1 MNRQAQAAILF
12 LIGAAVLHAS
22 VTDLYLRYVKA
33 GLRPLLLAAGVVLIA
48 AALATLWYEIREHR
62 ASSGRAAA
70 GARTGRGPS
79 DGDGAAGAA
88 AGVDA
93 PGKADAASV
102 AVAKSDAGA
111 GTGGP
116 ASAEA
121 HAEPSSSLD
130 GPGQGHNGKHGH
142 DHRPG
147 ADIDHGPDRER
158 GHGHDAEHDHGP
170 EHGHTPGGEHGH
182 REPWVSWLLVLPL
195 LALILVAPPALGS
208 YSAMRTGTALQKP
221 FGYAKLPTG
230 DPVALGLVDYASR
243 AAYDHGHTLGGRR
256 VKVVGFVALDRS
268 GAPYLVRMAL
278 NCCAADA
285 QPVKIGLSGRIPP
298 VLRPDTWLEVTGRY
312 SARRTE
318 DPVNGGVIPYL
329 AVDTAKPVPTPHDP
343 YDESWNN

>member
-12 LIGAAVLHAS
+12 LVGAAVLHAS

-33 GLRPLLLAAGVVLIA
+33 GLRPLLLPAGVVLIA
-48 AALATLWYEIREHR
+48 AALTTLWYEIREHR
-62 ASSGRAAA
+62 ASAGRGGA
-70 GARTGRGPS
+70 GARTGHGAA
-79 DGDGAAGAA
+79 DGDGAAGA
-88 AGVDA
+88 
-93 PGKADAASV
+93 V
-102 AVAKSDAGA
+102 AVAKSGAEA
-111 GTGGP
+111 GTGGR
-116 ASAEA
+116 ASEEA
-121 HAEPSSSLD
+121 HAEPDGSLD
-130 GPGQGHNGKHGH
+130 GLVQGHDGKNGTDHGPEREHGH
-142 DHRPG
+142 
-147 ADIDHGPDRER
+147 DHGPDREY
-158 GHGHDAEHDHGP
+158 GHGPDAKHG
-170 EHGHTPGGEHGH
+170 HGH